1 MTGDVHNPATWH
13 LMMLRAIAGLQ
24 AGDKSAATAY
34 LQFVQQHR
42 GRQVS
47 EETKHRLL
55 RLAQATGAAVV
66 LNDEVAVGA
75 PPLAA
80 ITAGTSMDFAFRMPS
95 SRPCIAW

>member
-42 GRQVS
+42 GREVS
-47 EETKHRLL
+47 EQTKQRLL
-55 RLAQATGAAVV
+55 RLAQSSAFADAQRLLQEALHPRKPTTPATG
-66 LNDEVAVGA
+66 
-75 PPLAA
+75 
-80 ITAGTSMDFAFRMPS
+80 PS
-95 SRPCIAW
+95 TRTPRKARSTRR